1 MFDSVYLKKLQNLVF
16 PRKGIKTPSVLQ
28 MEAVECG
35 AAALAIVM
43 GHYGKFVALEELRI
57 ECGVSRDGSKASN
70 VLRAARRYGFEAKGY
85 RREPQSLRDLKP
97 PFIVFWNFNHFLV
110 VEAFRGGKVYLND
123 PATGPRVIWNEEFDH
138 SYTGVVL
145 EIYPGN
151 EFIPSG
157 SPRNIF
163 GALRKRVAGSE
174 LAVMYLFL
182 VGLTLVL
189 PGLVVPIF
197 SKIFVD
203 NYLVAHLDSWVK
215 PLLLGM
221 FVTAV
226 MRGGLTWLK
235 EYYLI
240 RFETKLA
247 ISSSG
252 KFLWHVLRL
261 PVVFFS
267 QRSAGD
273 IGSRV
278 AINDKVAQ
286 LLSRDLASS
295 SLDLIMVVFFA
306 ALMFFYDVILTL
318 VGLAVA
324 CLNIVVLNLVARK
337 RKDANLKLQQ
347 DNGKLIG
354 TSMNGLLVV
363 ETLKASGGESD
374 FFAKWSGY
382 QAKVVN
388 GLQEMGTSSLVLN
401 STPAFLA
408 SLNTMLVLTLGGLR
422 VMDGALTMGAVVALQ
437 SLMSSF
443 LAPVNNLV
451 GLGTRL
457 QELDS
462 DINRL
467 DDVMMYEPEVGL
479 TSDEGHEVVTKPHNT
494 NAEYTEKTPVED
506 ANVKAVKLE
515 GYVELKGLTFGYSK
529 LEEPL
534 IKDFDLSL
542 SPGSRVALVGHSGCG
557 KSTISKLVMGLYK
570 PWSGEILFDGISR
583 SHLPRHVMINS
594 VAMVDQE
601 ISMFEGSIREN
612 LTMWDETIPESNLIR
627 AAKDAC
633 VHDVISAR
641 AGGYDSLITEGGSN
655 FSGGQKQRLEIARAL
670 VVNPRVLVLDEATS
684 ALDPVTEMKIDDN
697 LRKRG
702 CTLLIVAHRLSTIR
716 DCDEIVVLQ
725 NGKVVERGTHDQLMN
740 LKGMYTDLIHSH

>member
-1 MFDSVYLKKLQNLVF
+1 
-16 PRKGIKTPSVLQ
+16 